1 MIATTILSRTR
12 QLHARGTEF
21 SADEIIHLLKNAEE
35 HQELRLQLQ
44 RDRAAKD
51 VRDLIEGKS
60 VSPNLPSTS
69 ISLPNAGD
77 VPEDDFDE
85 FADDE
90 LESIN
95 DIDPNDIK
103 PYDDEELWK

>member
-1 MIATTILSRTR
+1 MIATTILSRKR
-12 QLHARGTEF
+12 QLHGTGTQS

-35 HQELRLQLQ
+35 HQELMLQLR

-60 VSPNLPSTS
+60 LSPTLPSTS

-77 VPEDDFDE
+77 VPKDDFDE

-90 LESIN
+90 LESSY

-103 PYDDEELWK
+103 PYDDEELWR